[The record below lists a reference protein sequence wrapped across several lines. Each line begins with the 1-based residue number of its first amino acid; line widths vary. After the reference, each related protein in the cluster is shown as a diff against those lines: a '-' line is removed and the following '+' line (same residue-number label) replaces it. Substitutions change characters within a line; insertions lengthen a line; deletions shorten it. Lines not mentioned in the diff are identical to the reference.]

1 MIIPCATLSSEISSG
16 RLDQHFDALY
26 GPNKIDSQKRR
37 YLRLLDLLAREKP
50 GAQTLL
56 VIAPGRTELAGNHT
70 DHNHGCVLAAAVD
83 LDCVA
88 AVTPIDNQEV
98 VLISEDY
105 PSPIRV
111 NLHNL
116 ELRPEEQG
124 SPEALVRGVA
134 AVFFKHTGIRH
145 GFCGH
150 LHATCLPGTGLSSS
164 AAFSVLVGA
173 IFNFLFNDG
182 RLSGETLAVMARKA
196 ENDYFGKPCGLM
208 DQMASALGRTIFID
222 FLEPERPSIT
232 RIKHTLDGTGYQ
244 LAIIDTGGSHV
255 KLTQEYTSIP
265 AEMRAAAEVLGQPFG
280 RGITF
285 EMFLANITEIRNQAG
300 DRAALRL
307 LHFIEENDRTQTM
320 ARLLKEG
327 SFQQYLHHVEASG
340 ASSCSLLQNCTTNTG
355 SHEQGILVALSIS
368 RRICPRAV
376 CRVHGGGFAGTVQV
390 YVPNEELDFLKCSME
405 RIFGKGSVML
415 VQLGR
420 PGVCALN
427 GDGLTLPF
435 EEVTT

>member
-1 MIIPCATLSSEISSG
+1 MITPCATLSSEISSG
-16 RLDQHFDALY
+16 RLDQHFVTLY
-26 GPNKIDSQKRR
+26 GPNKIDSQKSR
-37 YLRLLDLLAREKP
+37 YLRLLNLLAGAKP
-50 GAQTLL
+50 GAETLL

-88 AVTPIDNQEV
+88 AVSPIDSQEV
-98 VLISEDY
+98 VLISEGY

-111 NLHNL
+111 SLHNL
-116 ELRPEEQG
+116 EPHPDEKG

-134 AVFFKHTGIRH
+134 AAFFKYTGIRH
-145 GFCGH
+145 GFYGH
-150 LHATCLPGTGLSSS
+150 LHATCQPGTGLSSS

-173 IFNFLFNDG
+173 TFNFLFNNG
-182 RLSGETLAVMARKA
+182 RLSGETLAAMARKA

-208 DQMASALGRTIFID
+208 DQMTSALGRTIFID
-222 FLEPERPSIT
+222 FFKPEKPSIT
-232 RIKHTLDGTGYQ
+232 RIKHTLEGTGYQ

-255 KLTQEYTSIP
+255 ELTREYSAIP
-265 AEMRAAAEVLGQPFG
+265 AEMQAAAKVLGQPFG

-285 EMFLANITEIRNQAG
+285 EKLLTNITEIRNQAG

-320 ARLLKEG
+320 ARLLTEG

-340 ASSCSLLQNCTTNTG
+340 TSSSSLLQNCATTTD
-355 SHEQGILVALSIS
+355 SHEQGILLALAMS
-368 RRICPRAV
+368 RRICPQAV

-390 YVPNEELDFLKCSME
+390 YVPDEEFDNFKSSME
-405 RIFGKGSVML
+405 RIFGRGSVML

-427 GDGLTLPF
+427 GDGLTVPF
-435 EEVTT
+435 EEVTA